1 MDTLGSTRLRGL
13 AAVAGGAAALLMAAA
28 PLTQASAGEAPT
40 GPPPGNKG
48 TVKIHRPTT
57 PDSDRRNQPKV
68 CTFRIVG
75 FSFPDDTNLEISIQ
89 GHGGPNAGTGSFET
103 TVDADDLSDAGD
115 FAIAGP
121 TLPNGMYKLTADNTT
136 APGDAKHKVF
146 KVDCPA
152 EVEASTGG
160 DTGGTAGSTGG
171 DTGGTAGSTGGDTGG
186 TTGSTG
192 GDTGGSGGSTTGGTT
207 SATSGGEVSGTAG
220 GGAAVLGETIERPAG
235 AVSPSAAVLGAGA
248 EAESLPRTGSQVD
261 HLVVVAVSLLVVGG
275 GVLLARRRLARA

>member
-1 MDTLGSTRLRGL
+1 MDFLVSTRLRGL

-28 PLTQASAGEAPT
+28 PLAQASAGEAPT

-57 PDSDRRNQPKV
+57 PDTDRRNEPKV

-75 FSFPDDTNLEISIQ
+75 FSFPDDTHLEISIE

-103 TVDADDLSDAGD
+103 IVDAGDLSDAGD

-160 DTGGTAGSTGG
+160 DTGGTTGSTTGG
-171 DTGGTAGSTGGDTGG
+171 DTGGTSTGGDTGG
-186 TTGSTG
+186 TTGSTTG
-192 GDTGGSGGSTTGGTT
+192 GDTGGTT
-207 SATSGGEVSGTAG
+207 SATSGGDVSGTAA
-220 GGAAVLGETIERPAG
+220 GGAAVLGETLERPAS
-235 AVSPSAAVLGAGA
+235 AVSPSAAVLGASTQ
-248 EAESLPRTGSQVD
+248 AESLPRTGSQVD
-261 HLVVVAVSLLVVGG
+261 HLVVVAISLLVVGG
-275 GVLLARRRLARA
+275 GVLLARRRVAQA